1 MSGKYLRAFFEEKG
15 LDEQVYQV
23 EAKGGTTNWI
33 CTADVID
40 ALLNASDNIQTKAA
54 DILRLIDQAN
64 GDPHSFLRHLAQ
76 GMAFDLEDMK

>member
-1 MSGKYLRAFFEEKG
+1 MNCSYLRTFFEEKG

-40 ALLNASDNIQTKAA
+40 ALLNASDNIHKVKENTIKNNKGDLSA
-54 DILRLIDQAN
+54 DVNSSD
-64 GDPHSFLRHLAQ
+64 D
-76 GMAFDLEDMK
+76 E